1 MPPAPTGRDVHVVGL
16 LGTTNVEQDWWIIT
30 DFLIWRELLAD
41 AADRRWL
48 AGANLQQPM
57 GVILGDPYA
66 DRLNFTLST
75 EGITFPPILMELLQ
89 DFLEALSDVVQ
100 RASEED
106 VVVLVICAH
115 GQPGGDICLG
125 GGQYPVNNISKGMIE
140 KALRHLR
147 VPRERVF
154 IVSTACYS
162 GSWRSPR
169 WTLLAAAEE
178 DQESD
183 AMRESGSNECR
194 GGFFTF
200 AILAEMADEQGLAVP
215 LCEELGLGE
224 GELGEADRLQF
235 AFTDS
240 FDVVLRHPPTPGNLR
255 DSAARRVLQ
264 TPRRSL
270 VEAKKF
276 MEQFRDRV
284 GGIYKFTTFVMDPA
298 SRLPLEFP
306 VRFFDSTFL
315 DRFHIVGPSPPDN
328 TSSRTPDT
336 PTSELSEDEPV
347 PLNPVEADELI
358 RLATAYKSGDYPATA
373 SNFQAK
379 LDSSKLLAGFALS
392 IPQQRALLSRLRYHA
407 RACRRAAA
415 IAAFLEWTPAEPV
428 TKWNKKTGLTRINE
442 AERAGVKIRESFVD
456 DTADG
461 AWVGD
466 GQPLWRT
473 LGPGEWLAEAW
484 AEAGKPTLDGKTW
497 GDALSCGDESAGRS

>member
-1 MPPAPTGRDVHVVGL
+1 MPPPPLVRRDVHVDC
-16 LGTTNVEQDWWIIT
+16 LG
-30 DFLIWRELLAD
+30 RR
-41 AADRRWL
+41 ADRRWL

-115 GQPGGDICLG
+115 GQPGGDI
-125 GGQYPVNNISKGMIE
+125 S
-140 KALRHLR
+140 LRHLR

-200 AILAEMADEQGLAVP
+200 AILAEMVDEQGLAVP

-240 FDVVLRHPPTPGNLR
+240 FDVG
-255 DSAARRVLQ
+255 AA

-298 SRLPLEFP
+298 SHLPLEFP

-315 DRFHIVGPSPPDN
+315 DRFHI
-328 TSSRTPDT
+328 
-336 PTSELSEDEPV
+336 
-347 PLNPVEADELI
+347 
-358 RLATAYKSGDYPATA
+358 
-373 SNFQAK
+373 
-379 LDSSKLLAGFALS
+379 
-392 IPQQRALLSRLRYHA
+392 QRALLSRLRYHA

-415 IAAFLEWTPAEPV
+415 IAAFLKWTPAEPV

-461 AWVGD
+461 AWV
-466 GQPLWRT
+466 
-473 LGPGEWLAEAW
+473 WLAE
-484 AEAGKPTLDGKTW
+484 TW
-497 GDALSCGDESAGRS
+497 GDALSCGDESAGKS